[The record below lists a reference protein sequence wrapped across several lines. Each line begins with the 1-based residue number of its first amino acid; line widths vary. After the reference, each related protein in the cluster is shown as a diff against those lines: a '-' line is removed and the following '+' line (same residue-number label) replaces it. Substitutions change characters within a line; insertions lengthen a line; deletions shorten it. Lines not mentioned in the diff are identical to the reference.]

1 MPSRPYFYNDKF
13 MISVIIPTYK
23 EVENIP
29 HIAAAVD
36 KALSVA
42 DMTYE
47 LIFVDDDS
55 QDGSLEAVEALEN
68 TLPVR
73 MLVRTDVRGLS
84 SAVLHGIAHSKHEHI
99 VVMDADLSHPASAI
113 PDMINQ
119 LKSGSSDFVVG
130 SRYAKGGTIHEGWNL
145 FRQINSKLP
154 SMLVIPLTPI
164 KDPMSGF
171 FAFRRKELPPSDRL
185 SPIGYKI
192 GLEIYVKG
200 QFTKPTET
208 PIHFSERKFGESKL
222 SFKEQLYF
230 LRHLRR
236 LYQHRYPTWTEF
248 FQFGLVGSTGVVIDL
263 AIYLAVQAIFS
274 IDHKTARAYS
284 FVGAASWNWALN
296 RLITFTHRQKMSKRI
311 QLPAFLLTSSLGFS
325 VNWGS
330 YVMMT
335 TYVPFFDENRILALL
350 IGVLLGMGLN
360 FMAARLFVFRPFEKI
375 IQSED
380 AAARNKQ
387 TRD

>member
-1 MPSRPYFYNDKF
+1 

-36 KALSVA
+36 DALSA
-42 DMTYE
+42 ENLSYE
-47 LIFVDDDS
+47 LIFVDDNS
-55 QDGSLEAVEALEN
+55 QDGSEEVVARLAG

-73 MLVRTDVRGLS
+73 ILIRTDVRGLS
-84 SAVLHGIAHSKHEHI
+84 SAVLHGIAHSKREHI

-113 PDMINQ
+113 PEMVNQ

-130 SRYAKGGTIHEGWNL
+130 SRYAEGGTIHEGWNL

-154 SMLVIPLTPI
+154 SLLVIPLTPI

-171 FAFRRKELPPSDRL
+171 FAFKRKELPPPEQL

-200 QFTKPTET
+200 KFIKPAEE

-236 LYQHRYPTWTEF
+236 LYQHRYPTMTEF
-248 FQFGLVGSTGVVIDL
+248 VQFGLVGSTGVVIDL
-263 AIYLAVQAIFS
+263 AIYLAVQSVFS

-311 QLPAFLLTSSLGFS
+311 QLPAFVLTSSLGFS
-325 VNWGS
+325 VNWGG

-360 FMAARLFVFRPFEKI
+360 FMAARLFVFRPYEKTI
-375 IQSED
+375 EHED
-380 AAARNKQ
+380 ATARNRFTK
-387 TRD
+387 D

>member
-1 MPSRPYFYNDKF
+1 

-29 HIAAAVD
+29 HIAKAVND
-36 KALSVA
+36 ALVAA
-42 DMTYE
+42 DMHYE
-47 LIFVDDDS
+47 LIFVDDNS
-55 QDGSLEAVEALEN
+55 RDGSSEAVAELEN
-68 TLPVR
+68 VLPVR
-73 MLVRTDVRGLS
+73 MHLRVDERGLS
-84 SAVLHGIAHSKHEHI
+84 SAVLHGIEYSENDYV
-99 VVMDADLSHPASAI
+99 VVMDADLSHPATAI
-113 PDMINQ
+113 PEMIN
-119 LKSGSSDFVVG
+119 LLDSGASDFVVG
-130 SRYAKGGTIHEGWNL
+130 SRYAEGGTIHEGWNL

-154 SMLVIPLTPI
+154 SLLVIPLTPI

-171 FAFRRKELPPSDRL
+171 FAFKRKDMPPADRL

-200 QFTKPTET
+200 KFTKSAEV

-248 FQFGLVGSTGVVIDL
+248 VQFGLVGSTGVVIDL
-263 AIYLAVQAIFS
+263 AIYLAVQSFFS

-296 RLITFTHRQKMSKRI
+296 RVITFTNRQKMPKRI
-311 QLPAFLLTSSLGFS
+311 QLPAFVLTSTLGFS

-330 YVMMT
+330 YVMLT
-335 TYVPFFDENRILALL
+335 DYVPFFSENRIPALL

-360 FMAARLFVFRPFEKI
+360 FMAARLFVFRPYEKT
-375 IQSED
+375 IQKED
-380 AAARNKQ
+380 ATARNKQ
-387 TRD
+387 SGKDS